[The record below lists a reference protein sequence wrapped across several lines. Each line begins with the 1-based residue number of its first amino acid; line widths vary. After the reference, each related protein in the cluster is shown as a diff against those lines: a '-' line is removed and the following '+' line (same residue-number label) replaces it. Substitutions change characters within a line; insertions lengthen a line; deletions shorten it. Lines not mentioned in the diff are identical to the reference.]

1 MRKRRKR
8 KKENVHR
15 VNSLS
20 FVLLFYE
27 KHVGIII
34 IINALVY
41 LQTMEHRTG
50 KFEKMETQSKFVKNY
65 FPHILVGVHY
75 TGTNTD
81 LQRIRDKV
89 SLNTDRYCSFL

>member
-20 FVLLFYE
+20 FVLLFYK
-27 KHVGIII
+27 KHVGII

-41 LQTMEHRTG
+41 LQTMEHRTR

-75 TGTNTD
+75 TGNNTD

-89 SLNTDRYCSFL
+89 RLNTDRYCSFL